1 MRSWNILSLRCVD
14 RASLPG
20 LQPDVWEIDIR
31 ELIQGAPI
39 RHFMSIAYIVFRYHK
54 NITFFVP
61 FRNRHHQNAVTD
73 RMMSE
78 NKREHGYVRYAEIIF
93 STKRKRIQTFCVF
106 LPPEKLN
113 NVSYRNRREILYHL
127 LVWDCFYYNESL

>member
-1 MRSWNILSLRCVD
+1 MRSWNILSLRFVD

-61 FRNRHHQNAVTD
+61 FRNRHHQNAV
-73 RMMSE
+73 
-78 NKREHGYVRYAEIIF
+78 
-93 STKRKRIQTFCVF
+93 
-106 LPPEKLN
+106 
-113 NVSYRNRREILYHL
+113 
-127 LVWDCFYYNESL
+127 

>member
-14 RASLPG
+14 GASLPG

-61 FRNRHHQNAVTD
+61 FRNRHHQNAVTEW
-73 RMMSE
+73 RFFFVKFGTP
-78 NKREHGYVRYAEIIF
+78 NGVLAGYDAVTGF
-93 STKRKRIQTFCVF
+93 FFCQAGISH
-106 LPPEKLN
+106 E
-113 NVSYRNRREILYHL
+113 LY
-127 LVWDCFYYNESL
+127 SLAKIGIGHVHW